1 MLLLAGE
8 VVNFDVGLLVPDG
21 GSVAQ
26 YFLAFLNEFF
36 RRLFM
41 IGKAEYVFLHEFL
54 GIDRLKADRWG
65 HVNSLHES
73 KSI

>member
-1 MLLLAGE
+1 
-8 VVNFDVGLLVPDG
+8 
-21 GSVAQ
+21 
-26 YFLAFLNEFF
+26 
-36 RRLFM
+36 M

-73 KSI
+73 KCILVVIIVMTIKKKKNTNKNIENIDSLQPLNEDDK

>member
-26 YFLAFLNEFF
+26 YFLAALNEFF